1 MYKTQK
7 TFNNVPGETYLVTVD
22 VKSLYTNIPNSEGIA
37 VAKRTFGKM
46 SNKTVAAKVDVT
58 TFLALNANPEFRF

>member
-37 VAKRTFGKM
+37 VKENLWK
-46 SNKTVAAKVDVT
+46 NVQ
-58 TFLALNANPEFRF
+58 